1 MESVPAL
8 FAGTVF
14 GLFGA
19 GLLAWTG
26 ARTAHREP
34 VAYGARP
41 VTSVVIAA
49 AAGAG
54 ALALAVWCF
63 GQI

>member
-1 MESVPAL
+1 MESVPAA
-8 FAGTVF
+8 FAGAVF

-19 GLLAWTG
+19 GLLTWTG
-26 ARTAHREP
+26 ARAAHREP
-34 VAYGARP
+34 VAYSERP
-41 VTSVVIAA
+41 VVAA
-49 AAGAG
+49 VFAGAAGAG